1 MRDIEEESVF
11 PKERLATLCDGIF
24 AITMTLMILDLKAPE
39 NIPKNLASE
48 ELPAAI
54 FNLLPAIEAYVI
66 SFFVLGIFWARHQ
79 MQFNFF
85 DSVDRIIIMLNILFL
100 LLIGFVPFTVGLKK
114 DYPAVQFPFI
124 LYVSNLTVISLILS
138 LQWEYALK
146 KKLIIKDELSPL
158 LKKRFYMMSVIPIII
173 FVAAFIVSFF
183 HVRLAFLMIYL
194 FPIFYVLSK
203 KIVKE

>member
-1 MRDIEEESVF
+1 LKDIKDESIF
-11 PKERLATLCDGIF
+11 PKERLAGLCDGIF

-39 NIPKNLASE
+39 NIPLNLASE
-48 ELPAAI
+48 ELPSAI
-54 FNLLPAIEAYVI
+54 FNLLPTIEAYVI

-79 MQFNFF
+79 LQFNFF
-85 DSVDRIIIMLNILFL
+85 DAVDRVIIILNILFL

-146 KKLIIKDELSPL
+146 KKFIIRDELSSL
-158 LKKRFYMMSVIPIII
+158 VKKRFFMMSVIPILI
-173 FVAAFIVSFF
+173 FAAAFIVSFF
-183 HVRLAFLMIYL
+183 HVRLAFLTIYL
-194 FPIFYVLSK
+194 FPVFYVLSK